1 MPAVKKQFGARL
13 KQLREEQGLKV
24 DDVAQW
30 VGVDRTHVYGLERGD
45 VWPSIDL
52 AISLATVYRVDT
64 ADLFTFPESH
74 VRHRFRELVR
84 LVPNAKLAASIELVE
99 KFLGTPLVTQGL
111 PKPSLPRAA
120 SEAQPPAI
128 ASRKKAR

>member
-13 KQLREEQGLKV
+13 KQLREEQALRV

-30 VGVDRTHVYGLERGD
+30 VGVDRTHIYGLERGD

-52 AISLATVYRVDT
+52 ALQLATVYRVDP

-74 VRHRFRELVR
+74 IRHRFRDLVR
-84 LVPNAKLAASIELVE
+84 QVPNAKLAALNALVE
-99 KFLGTPLVTQGL
+99 DFLGQAPATE
-111 PKPSLPRAA
+111 SLPAR
-120 SEAQPPAI
+120 
-128 ASRKKAR
+128 RKAK